1 MPLKEEGRR
10 GKDCP
15 AREVIFRLY
24 ESEHRA
30 IEKLKPNKYKTPP
43 FDTPF
48 RQTPKSRTVNN
59 RIQTRYHHDRPS
71 ETRRQSRLSY
81 GHIARV
87 SYCQEERDAF

>member
-24 ESEHRA
+24 EYEHRA
-30 IEKLKPNKYKTPP
+30 IDKLKPNKYKTPP

-48 RQTPKSRTVNN
+48 
-59 RIQTRYHHDRPS
+59 
-71 ETRRQSRLSY
+71 
-81 GHIARV
+81 
-87 SYCQEERDAF
+87 